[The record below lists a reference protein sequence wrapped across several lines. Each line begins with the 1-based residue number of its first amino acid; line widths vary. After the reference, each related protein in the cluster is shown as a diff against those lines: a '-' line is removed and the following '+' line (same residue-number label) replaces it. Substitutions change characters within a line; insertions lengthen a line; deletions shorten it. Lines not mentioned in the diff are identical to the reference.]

1 MAARV
6 WLPSVWNEKKGTD
19 EMTDKNML
27 LRPVWEGGQVFR
39 ETFAMV
45 GDGEPCSAP
54 FLLEPE
60 KVIAIESYDKSC
72 TFDLGKD
79 CYVEDGR
86 LVLTQDSRIP
96 HTGWNSFY
104 YDSFEEAK
112 EGQKSNAMELDFGP
126 VATTDGK
133 FLNLNAIGNPEMI
146 TRWQA
151 AVTYE
156 TREKWTGYRPV
167 SRIARLPR
175 LYGKWK
181 RKEKVRIVLYGDS
194 ISCGCDCSGLYG
206 LEPKQPQWSE
216 LLMESLQDFY
226 GVPIEFV
233 NTSVG
238 GVDTEWAIENAW
250 ERAASYQPDLVLL
263 GFGMNDRCAGEEYR
277 KKTRRLMERIREKA
291 PETEFVLI
299 ATSLPNPLS
308 ETEPHYFCAH
318 QHEYARS
325 LRLLCGQGVVLAD
338 VQGVQREV
346 MKRKRYIDLTGN
358 LLNHPNDYLAR
369 IQAQVLDTVLKP

>member
-1 MAARV
+1 MRQ
-6 WLPSVWNEKKGTD
+6 
-19 EMTDKNML
+19 
-27 LRPVWEGGQVFR
+27 R
-39 ETFAMV
+39 
-45 GDGEPCSAP
+45 
-54 FLLEPE
+54 
-60 KVIAIESYDKSC
+60 KVD
-72 TFDLGKD
+72 
-79 CYVEDGR
+79 
-86 LVLTQDSRIP
+86 RIP
-96 HTGWNSFY
+96 PGFP
-104 YDSFEEAK
+104 DS
-112 EGQKSNAMELDFGP
+112 
-126 VATTDGK
+126 
-133 FLNLNAIGNPEMI
+133 
-146 TRWQA
+146 
-151 AVTYE
+151 
-156 TREKWTGYRPV
+156 
-167 SRIARLPR
+167 RLPR

-181 RKEKVRIVLYGDS
+181 RKERYALS
-194 ISCGCDCSGLYG
+194 CMATAFHCGCDCSGLYG